1 MANRM
6 QDKVVIITGGGSGM
20 GQASVRIFA
29 EEGAKVM
36 IAEVNENSGKAME
49 EEMLDKGY
57 DVTFVKCD
65 VSSEES
71 TTAMVAATMEIYG
84 KINSIVN
91 YAALGGSAHSENFQ
105 VFGRLWEFP
114 KKDFDRI
121 VDVNLGGTFLITK
134 AVMPVMIKQG
144 YGNIVYCSSLNG
156 LQGILNAD
164 AYTASKGGICALTRA
179 VAAGAGEYG
188 IRVNCLCPGVIATP
202 QHGDGWEDM
211 IGKSM
216 NSIGLSTPTP
226 INRTGL
232 ASEVA
237 YAALYLANDE
247 EASFVTGVNMPVDGG
262 WYAI

>member
-20 GQASVRIFA
+20 GQSSVRIFA
-29 EEGAKVM
+29 EEGANVV
-36 IAEVNENSGKAME
+36 IAEINEKTGRAME
-49 EEMLDKGY
+49 EEMLAKGLEAM
-57 DVTFVKCD
+57 FVKCD

-71 TTAMVAATMEIYG
+71 TTAMVEAAVAKYG

-105 VFGRLWEFP
+105 VFGRLWEFS
-114 KKDFDRI
+114 KKDFDRMI
-121 VDVNLGGTFLITK
+121 DVNLGGTFLITK
-134 AVMPVMIKQG
+134 AVMPVMMEQG

-202 QHGDGWEDM
+202 QHGTGWEDM
-211 IGKSM
+211 IGKPM
-216 NSIGLSTPTP
+216 NSIGLSTATP
-226 INRTGL
+226 INRAGL

-237 YAALYLANDE
+237 YVALYLANDE

>member
-29 EEGAKVM
+29 EEGAKVV
-36 IAEVNENSGKAME
+36 IAEINEKAGKAME
-49 EEMLDKGY
+49 EELLGKGY
-57 DVTFVKCD
+57 DALFVHCD
-65 VSSEES
+65 VSSEQS
-71 TTAMVAATMEIYG
+71 TQAMVDATVAKYG
-84 KINSIVN
+84 KINSIIN
-91 YAALGGSAHSENFQ
+91 YAALGGSAHSEHFQ
-105 VFGRLWEFP
+105 VFGRLWEFS
-114 KKDFDRI
+114 KKDFDRMI
-121 VDVNLGGTFLITK
+121 DVNLGGTYLITK
-134 AVMPVMIKQG
+134 AVMPVLIKQG

-164 AYTASKGGICALTRA
+164 AYTASKGGICALTRV

-188 IRVNCLCPGVIATP
+188 VRVNCLCPGVIATP
-202 QHGDGWEDM
+202 QHGEGWENM
-211 IGKSM
+211 IGKPM
-216 NSIGLSTPTP
+216 NSIGLTTPTP
-226 INRTGL
+226 INRAGV

-237 YAALYLANDE
+237 YAALFLANDD